1 MAQGPIPML
10 PALAAPAEILDTA
23 RLNCAARAQDRDQ
36 ADLAVSFLE
45 GGQDCGWS
53 MRHEVAKLLAESA
66 KGGAA

>member
-23 RLNCAARAQDRDQ
+23 RLNCAARAQDREQ

-45 GGQDCGWS
+45 GGQDCGWAI
-53 MRHEVAKLLAESA
+53 RHEVAKLLAEA
-66 KGGAA
+66 GLGAA

>member
-10 PALAAPAEILDTA
+10 PALDAPADILDTA
-23 RLNCAARAQDRDQ
+23 RLNCASRASDRG
-36 ADLAVSFLE
+36 ALDLSVSYLE
-45 GGQDCGWS
+45 GGQDQGWA